1 MTVPYRRSR
10 LQFKLSCRVW
20 KKERKRARL
29 EIETSGPCMLVNY
42 DSRVISASNLQV
54 ITTLES

>member
-1 MTVPYRRSR
+1 MPYRHSR